1 MSSKLRRVFVL
12 TTCRKGRY
20 RRDGAESHLRRK
32 GESMTYERPEVTD
45 FGSIADHTF
54 TTPGGR
60 PKGCQAGCHL
70 DSFTENSALPAPS

>member
-1 MSSKLRRVFVL
+1 
-12 TTCRKGRY
+12 
-20 RRDGAESHLRRK
+20 
-32 GESMTYERPEVTD
+32 MTYERPEVMD

-60 PKGCQAGCHL
+60 TKGCQVNCHL

>member
-1 MSSKLRRVFVL
+1 
-12 TTCRKGRY
+12 
-20 RRDGAESHLRRK
+20 
-32 GESMTYERPEVTD
+32 MTYERPEVTD